1 LSWSLAEPRPERA
14 SRAEWPERIRH
25 WAIAAANHADQ
36 GAAATARGELWVL
49 LHAALTLCVRVRA
62 RRAGRFCPED
72 AHDLVAQKT
81 LELMA
86 QIDSGTWDP
95 ATAET
100 EKIHAFVF
108 AVAGHGVTDVTRARR
123 SEERRTVEV
132 LVPSVTADQEAWM
145 DGAVYAEAIR
155 ECLSHLT
162 PRARKVWY
170 LRVLLE
176 LPSQEVARH
185 PEVQMTRTSVDV
197 TFFRARAAVR
207 RCLRTRSLDWDRV
220 PEGTFVQLWE
230 LLESQP

>member
-1 LSWSLAEPRPERA
+1 MTHTGP
-14 SRAEWPERIRH
+14 
-25 WAIAAANHADQ
+25 
-36 GAAATARGELWVL
+36 
-49 LHAALTLCVRVRA
+49 RA
-62 RRAGRFCPED
+62 RFP
-72 AHDLVAQKT
+72 
-81 LELMA
+81 
-86 QIDSGTWDP
+86 
-95 ATAET
+95 
-100 EKIHAFVF
+100 
-108 AVAGHGVTDVTRARR
+108 GH
-123 SEERRTVEV
+123 
-132 LVPSVTADQEAWM
+132 L
-145 DGAVYAEAIR
+145 VYALRSDPLRFLTRIARTYGDFVPFRIGRLRMHLVNDPEAIR